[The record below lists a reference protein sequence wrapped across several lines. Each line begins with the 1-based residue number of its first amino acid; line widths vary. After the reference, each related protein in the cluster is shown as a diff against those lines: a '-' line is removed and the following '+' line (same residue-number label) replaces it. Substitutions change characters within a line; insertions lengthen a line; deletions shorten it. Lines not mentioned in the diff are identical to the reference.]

1 VSDDLISTAAIVD
14 KPWGNEVI
22 FALVEGRF
30 CGKIL
35 NVRDGESL
43 SLQYHRTK
51 EEVIFLYEGAVA
63 LQIGGSEE
71 TLEHVSMKPGMAV
84 HLRPGTLHRITGEAD
99 SVLLEVSST
108 ELDDVVRLED
118 LYGREGTSAP

>member
-1 VSDDLISTAAIVD
+1 VRDDLISTATTVD

-30 CGKIL
+30 CGKVL
-35 NVRDGESL
+35 NVREGESL

-51 EEVIFLYEGAVA
+51 EEVIFLYQGAIT
-63 LQIGGSEE
+63 LQIGNSQDS
-71 TLEHVSMKPGMAV
+71 LEHFSMKPGMAV
-84 HLRPGTLHRITGEAD
+84 HLRPGTLHRITGETD

-108 ELDDVVRLED
+108 ELDDVVRLD
-118 LYGREGTSAP
+118 DRYGREGTSAP